1 MESQGDLY
9 VLVNYNNK
17 QTIINL
23 LMKVIIL
30 ENLKNQIKKQLQLQE
45 KFDVYH
51 NKTNQRL
58 FFGEHYLNG
67 WYISSKCFR

>member
-9 VLVNYNNK
+9 VLVNHNNK
-17 QTIINL
+17 QTIITFDESNNFG
-23 LMKVIIL
+23 
-30 ENLKNQIKKQLQLQE
+30 EFKNQIKKQLQLQE

-58 FFGEHYLNG
+58 FL
-67 WYISSKCFR
+67 RTLP